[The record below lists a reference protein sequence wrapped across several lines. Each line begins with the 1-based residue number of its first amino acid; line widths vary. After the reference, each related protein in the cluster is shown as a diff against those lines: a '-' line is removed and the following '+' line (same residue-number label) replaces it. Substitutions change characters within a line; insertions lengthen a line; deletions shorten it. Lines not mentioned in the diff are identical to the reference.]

1 MTERVCPEACVEL
14 ANAMADA
21 VREIVRPY
29 FRQRLAIDSKADS
42 SPVTIADREAETAM
56 RTMIGKAFPEHGIR
70 GEEFGVHRP
79 EAEWVW
85 VLDPIDGTKSF
96 VSGSLAFVTQIA
108 LLHGGVPVLGI
119 IDQPITCE
127 RWLGQAGAATV
138 LNGRPVRTSGTES
151 VGQAI
156 VYTSALEQFDE
167 RRRERFTALA
177 SRARFA
183 RMSHDG
189 YAAGLLAL
197 GGIDLL
203 LESDLFDYD
212 IMPHMPIVLGAGG
225 VVSDWEGRPLGDA
238 RRFETVLM
246 SANKDIHRAALEL
259 LGNA

>member
-1 MTERVCPEACVEL
+1 MTEACPKGCLEL

-21 VREIVRPY
+21 VRKIVRPY
-29 FRQRLAIDSKADS
+29 FRQRLAVDAKADS

-56 RTMIGKAFPEHGIR
+56 RKMIGETFPGHGIR
-70 GEEFGVHRP
+70 GEEFGVHQP

-96 VSGSLAFVTQIA
+96 ISGSLAFVTQIA
-108 LLHGGVPVLGI
+108 LLHRGVPVLGI

-127 RWLGQAGAATV
+127 RWLGQADAATM
-138 LNGRPVRTSGTES
+138 LNNRPVRTSETANIE
-151 VGQAI
+151 QAI
-156 VYTSALEQFDE
+156 VYTSALEQFDVH
-167 RRRERFTALA
+167 RRKQFSTLI
-177 SRARFA
+177 SNARFA

-197 GGIDLL
+197 GGVDLL
-203 LESDLFDYD
+203 LESNLFDYD
-212 IMPHMPIVLGAGG
+212 IMPHIPIVQGAGG

-246 SANKDIHRAALEL
+246 SANQDLHRAALAL
-259 LGNA
+259 LRNE